1 MGLFELCS
9 CGEVPVCW
17 RNRSFVQR
25 SGGPCANTVGKWA
38 ADQKPSWPQESCR
51 RCQDGIGLGVCV
63 SVSTVS
69 KPPAAQPVPDMSL
82 SAAAPIRDRTRQYQ
96 TQCEST
102 PSKNGPMRMS
112 LWQIPPQIA
121 PVRGIPRRPKSNHA
135 VVIDCTKR
143 IRVPISE
150 PTVSSVAGNAESA
163 ELFRP
168 LIYSHCPDLPGA
180 TTQTSTMAILNP
192 TIEQVKA
199 SVDAALE
206 AANASLRALNKNV
219 FMSNPYSYKSSY

>member
-1 MGLFELCS
+1 MLEDQIFCTAKWWPMRKYSRQMGCRPETVLASGELQAMP
-9 CGEVPVCW
+9 G
-17 RNRSFVQR
+17 RNWTR
-25 SGGPCANTVGKWA
+25 
-38 ADQKPSWPQESCR
+38 
-51 RCQDGIGLGVCV
+51 GVCV